1 MGDQNG
7 GVPPPRR
14 PARRHGRIGLV
25 GLLALAGLASVL
37 AACGHTPGPTSV
49 VTLAPPS
56 APSSSP
62 PSSSTSRPPPPK
74 STPSTTYR
82 AAAPQASPDGA
93 AARLIGAW
101 AAGDRPTARRVA
113 TPGAV
118 ATLFAVA
125 YPGQGL
131 AVSRGC
137 SSTFVPIV
145 CTYGPPGG
153 ASPTDPVFEIAVSQS
168 AGRWYVSSVRTLS

>member
-25 GLLALAGLASVL
+25 GLVGLAGIALVL
-37 AACGHTPGPTSV
+37 AACGHTAGPTSV
-49 VTLAPPS
+49 VTLPPSSAPPAS
-56 APSSSP
+56 T
-62 PSSSTSRPPPPK
+62 PSSSTSKPPPPR
-74 STPSTTYR
+74 STPSTTYL
-82 AAAPQASPDGA
+82 ATAPQASPDAA

-101 AAGDRPTARRVA
+101 AAGDHPTARSVA

-168 AGRWYVSSVRTLS
+168 AGGWYVSSVRTLS